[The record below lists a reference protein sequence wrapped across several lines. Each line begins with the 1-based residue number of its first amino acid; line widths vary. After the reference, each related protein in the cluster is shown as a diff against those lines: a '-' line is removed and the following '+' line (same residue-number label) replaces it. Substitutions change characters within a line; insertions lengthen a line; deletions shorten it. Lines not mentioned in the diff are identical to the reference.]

1 MYHLLCVF
9 IYIRFTLYMQPQ
21 THAKP
26 FYIFFLVLP
35 YGISA
40 GFVTVTL
47 PYLLT
52 QRGFSV
58 ELAAGIVALGFS
70 ANIWRFLWGP
80 VADMTLS
87 LRRWYW
93 IGVIA
98 SIASLLLLC
107 LIPYET
113 KAAFYIS
120 LIAFISQV
128 TATLVLL
135 PVGGFMAHRIQEQQK
150 GRASGWFQA
159 GNLGGVGLGGGAGL
173 WLSAHAS
180 IVIAGIVL
188 SACMLASAVTV
199 LIMEDVPSDK
209 LKSVKAQ
216 VSTMVKD
223 IMSMLRVPI
232 LLYVVIMLFIPIGTG
247 AASNLWSAV
256 ATDWKVSADMVA
268 LVTGIISGLI
278 SALGCIAGGWLAD
291 KYGVWWAY
299 FGACTISALVTLLMA
314 AGPYVP
320 WVYVYGV
327 LVYGFALGMVNSS
340 FSAVAL
346 FATGKRAAATRYSL
360 LSSISNLPIV
370 VMTGFDG
377 WAHDHGGS
385 KYMLLLEALSGI
397 FFVGICV
404 VVLVWMKNRNLTNR
418 PADV

>member
-1 MYHLLCVF
+1 VYFF
-9 IYIRFTLYMQPQ
+9 IFGLPAMQPQ

-52 QRGFSV
+52 LKGFSV

-80 VADMTLS
+80 VADMTFS

-98 SIASLLLLC
+98 SITTLFLLC
-107 LIPYET
+107 LIPYTT
-113 KAAFYIS
+113 KSAFYIS

-128 TATLVLL
+128 AATLILL
-135 PVGGFMAHRIQEQQK
+135 PVGGFMAHRILEQQK

-159 GNLGGVGLGGGAGL
+159 GNLGGIGLGGGAGL
-173 WLSAHAS
+173 WLSAHTS
-180 IVIAGIVL
+180 IAIAGLVL
-188 SACMLASAVTV
+188 CICMLACAFTV
-199 LIMEDVPSDK
+199 LILEDVPSDK
-209 LKSVKAQ
+209 LKSIKTQ

-223 IMSMLRVPI
+223 IASMLRIPI
-232 LLYVVIMLFIPIGTG
+232 LLYVVIMLLIPIGTG

-314 AGPYVP
+314 AGPYLP
-320 WVYVYGV
+320 WMYISGV

-360 LSSISNLPIV
+360 LSSIANLPVV

-385 KYMLLLEALSGI
+385 KYMLVLEALSGL
-397 FFVGICV
+397 FFVIICV
-404 VVLVWMKNRNLTNR
+404 VVLAWMKNRNLAHR